1 MPGGEIHL
9 LGVLR
14 GAQKF
19 DVQQSPEV
27 LVEFFTRAYHPPS
40 LMSTLQNAAW
50 AADVPRF
57 SRIPRGAAAP
67 LWKAAAAQRIHQKF
81 ARALTA
87 AQTTPND
94 YPCTKI
100 IPRDPVTIQEPGI
113 VLEFFWRRWN
123 FIFSGSFSVPYK
135 YETRFVKLSMWDTT
149 V

>member
-67 LWKAAAAQRIHQKF
+67 LWKAAAAQRIRQKF
-81 ARALTA
+81 ARALTP
-87 AQTTPND
+87 AQND
-94 YPCTKI
+94 PERLPMHQDHPTR
-100 IPRDPVTIQEPGI
+100 PSNHPGTRNCAGI
-113 VLEFFWRRWN
+113 FLEALEFYFLRL
-123 FIFSGSFSVPYK
+123 I
-135 YETRFVKLSMWDTT
+135 LSPL
-149 V
+149 

>member
-27 LVEFFTRAYHPPS
+27 LVEFFTRTYHPPS
-40 LMSTLQNAAW
+40 LMSTLQKCSLGSRCSKIFENPAW
-50 AADVPRF
+50 GSSSALEGCSGSENPPEVRVGAD
-57 SRIPRGAAAP
+57 SGA
-67 LWKAAAAQRIHQKF
+67 
-81 ARALTA
+81 
-87 AQTTPND
+87 ND
-94 YPCTKI
+94 PERLPCTKI

-123 FIFSGSFSVPYK
+123 FIFSGSYSVPYK
-135 YETRFVKLSMWDTT
+135 YERDS
-149 V
+149 